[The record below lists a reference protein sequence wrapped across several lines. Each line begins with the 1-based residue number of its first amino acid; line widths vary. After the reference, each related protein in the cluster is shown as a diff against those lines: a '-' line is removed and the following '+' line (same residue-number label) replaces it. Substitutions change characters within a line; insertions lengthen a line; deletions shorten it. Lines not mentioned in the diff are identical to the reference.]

1 MEHYPVPQGTNKTS
15 LPQAKGI
22 LYYLA
27 EIAFRK
33 RKKTTFFF
41 PPMKF
46 LIPIINQVVKNIK
59 QRSLGISLVKLVF
72 AQITRTRE
80 QSLLLLTALQM
91 MTSWTEKD
99 VRRPSIRIQYNL
111 REYNLE
117 KEKYKG
123 QSLHRSNE

>member
-1 MEHYPVPQGTNKTS
+1 
-15 LPQAKGI
+15 
-22 LYYLA
+22 
-27 EIAFRK
+27 
-33 RKKTTFFF
+33 
-41 PPMKF
+41 MKF
-46 LIPIINQVVKNIK
+46 LIPINNQVVKNIK